1 LVGGKQIRADIG
13 RLVAGFE
20 PADRRSMLLW
30 GAGAGLAVVVWA
42 VASAFAAA
50 PGIDP
55 IHLASIPDSGAPAEL
70 GRSAMSKLEA
80 RNAQLLRAIVTLSD
94 DNDTMRNRV
103 AELEKRLQTLSEIPA
118 LDGRLTRMEGEVAH
132 IASTMPFARTTRTAT
147 VTAALTDPAPLMPV
161 PAPLQAPPAPQAAAV
176 AVAPPATSPPVVASA
191 TPALPAPQTRTAA
204 APVADVA
211 AEAEIAATE
220 PQEPALDLDPVET
233 ASIDPDEIIGEGDA
247 MDPSELR
254 EMEVA
259 LAEPTPPVVPK
270 VAVPLPKSRP
280 PQVATRTVFGVNL
293 GKFESVAKVKS
304 RWNALAKKDPAL
316 VKPLK
321 PMVAARD
328 GADGRETYL
337 VAGPFT
343 DAGAA
348 AVACAKF
355 KAIGATCR
363 TTNYSAD

>member
-1 LVGGKQIRADIG
+1 MEIG

-20 PADRRSMLLW
+20 PSDRRPLLIW
-30 GAGAGLAVVVWA
+30 GAGAGLAVALWA
-42 VASAFAAA
+42 VASAFAAGA
-50 PGIDP
+50 EIDP
-55 IHLASIPDSGAPAEL
+55 INVAGLPDSAV
-70 GRSAMSKLEA
+70 SADINQSAAAKLEA

-103 AELEKRLQTLSEIPA
+103 AELEKRLQTLSAIPELA
-118 LDGRLTRMEGEVAH
+118 GRMTRMEGEVAH
-132 IASTMPFARTTRTAT
+132 IASTMPFARTTSTTT
-147 VTAALTDPAPLMPV
+147 VTAALTDPAPLMPL
-161 PAPLQAPPAPQAAAV
+161 PAPLQAPANPVAVAAPAPQPADAPVPSLPPGPAAASDTKR
-176 AVAPPATSPPVVASA
+176 A
-191 TPALPAPQTRTAA
+191 AL
-204 APVADVA
+204 PVADDA
-211 AEAEIAATE
+211 AEAEVAAAE
-220 PQEPALDLDPVET
+220 PPDPALDPDPIET
-233 ASIDPDEIIGEGDA
+233 ASIDPDEIAGEGDA
-247 MDPSELR
+247 MDPAELR

-259 LAEPTPPVVPK
+259 LADTSPPAAGSPVIAKAFPPPVPTP
-270 VAVPLPKSRP
+270 RP

-293 GKFESVAKVKS
+293 GKFDSVAKVKS

-328 GADGRETYL
+328 GRAGRETFL

-355 KAIGATCR
+355 KALGATCR